1 VLLYPGTEKVD
12 TLPNILWSLTSSLI
26 STVAS
31 AAWRDR
37 FLRRDYGRRMT
48 PGPILKKIKALAA
61 TGNLSTGFRE
71 ETLVRAVQEGAHFI
85 GCDAGTTDSGP
96 YYLGSGKA
104 RGPREGTKRNLR
116 IMIREALNAR
126 IPVIVGTAGH
136 AGGTPH
142 LHWTLEIVRELAR
155 ENAWHFKLAAIDSEI
170 PKDMLAAAFREGRI
184 TPLCPAPDL
193 DETSIQQAERFVAMM
208 GIEPIQSALNAGA
221 QVVIAGRCSDVAI
234 YAALPVLEGIP
245 KHVAFHAGKIL
256 ECGSAAVAQRFYPDC
271 MAAELDQDGFTM
283 EPPNP
288 AFRCTPQSVAAHNLY
303 ENSDPFHLIESG
315 GTVDATAANYE
326 AISDRAVR
334 VTGARFIP
342 AEKYTVKIEGAALA
356 GYRSIVVAGIRDPLV
371 LRQLDTFL
379 SGLRAVL
386 ERKIADSMKLNRDDY
401 TLQFRVYGAN
411 GTLGQAEPCPQV
423 EGHEVGL
430 IIDVVAA
437 SQSLAADI
445 LPIAWHS
452 GLHHPIPEHQGLI
465 SNLAFPFS
473 PPGADMG
480 PVYRFCANHVWHLDD
495 PCKPFRMTLENL

>member
-1 VLLYPGTEKVD
+1 
-12 TLPNILWSLTSSLI
+12 
-26 STVAS
+26 
-31 AAWRDR
+31 
-37 FLRRDYGRRMT
+37 M
-48 PGPILKKIKALAA
+48 KKIKALAA

-71 ETLVRAVQEGAHFI
+71 ETLVRAVDEGAHFI

-96 YYLGSGKA
+96 YYLGSGKP

-116 IMIREALNAR
+116 IMIREALKAG
-126 IPVIVGTAGH
+126 IPVIVGSAGH

-142 LHWTLEIVRELAR
+142 LEWTLDIVRELAR

-170 PKDMLAAAFREGRI
+170 PKESFLEAFRASRI

-193 DETSIQQAERFVAMM
+193 QESSIRQAERFVAMM
-208 GIEPIQSALNAGA
+208 GIEPIQAALNSGA
-221 QVVIAGRCSDVAI
+221 QVVIAGRSSDVAI

-245 KHVAFHAGKIL
+245 KHIAFHAGKIL
-256 ECGSAAVAQRFYPDC
+256 ECGSAAVAQRLYPDC
-271 MAAELDQDGFTM
+271 MAAELDEDGFTI

-303 ENSDPFHLIESG
+303 ENADPFRLIESG
-315 GTVDATAANYE
+315 GTVDTTAAKYE
-326 AISDRAVR
+326 ATSERAVR
-334 VTGARFIP
+334 VSGARFLP

-356 GYRSIVVAGIRDPLV
+356 GYRSIVVAGIRDPLI
-371 LRQLDTFL
+371 LGQLGTFL
-379 SGLRAVL
+379 GGLRAVV
-386 ERKIADSMKLNRDDY
+386 ERKIEDSLKLNRDAY
-401 TLQFRVYGAN
+401 TLQFRVYGGN
-411 GTLGQAEPCPQV
+411 GSLGQAEPSPQI

-445 LPIAWHS
+445 LPIVWHT
-452 GLHHPIPEHQGLI
+452 GLHHPIPEQEGLI

>member
-1 VLLYPGTEKVD
+1 
-12 TLPNILWSLTSSLI
+12 
-26 STVAS
+26 
-31 AAWRDR
+31 
-37 FLRRDYGRRMT
+37 M
-48 PGPILKKIKALAA
+48 KKIKALAA

-71 ETLVRAVQEGAHFI
+71 ETLVRAVQQGANFI

-126 IPVIVGTAGH
+126 IPVIVGSAGH

-142 LHWTLEIVRELAR
+142 LNWTLEIVRELAL
-155 ENAWHFKLAAIDSEI
+155 ENSWHFKLAAIDSEV
-170 PKDMLAAAFREGRI
+170 PKEFLAAAFREGRI
-184 TPLCPAPDL
+184 APLCPAPEL
-193 DETSIQQAERFVAMM
+193 QESSILQAERFVAMM

-221 QVVIAGRCSDVAI
+221 QVVITGRSSDVAI

-245 KHVAFHAGKIL
+245 KHIAFHAGKIL

-271 MAAELDQDGFTM
+271 MAAELDQDGFTID
-283 EPPNP
+283 PPNP
-288 AFRCTPQSVAAHNLY
+288 DFRCTPQSVAAHNLY
-303 ENSDPFHLIESG
+303 ENADPFHLVESG
-315 GTVDATAANYE
+315 GTVDTTAANYE

-342 AEKYTVKIEGAALA
+342 AQKYAVKIEGAALA
-356 GYRSIVVAGIRDPLV
+356 GYRSIVVAGIRDPLI
-371 LRQLDTFL
+371 LRQLDSFL
-379 SGLRAVL
+379 SGLRSVV
-386 ERKIADSMKLNRDDY
+386 ERKIADSLKLNREAY

-437 SQSLAADI
+437 TQSLAADI
-445 LPIAWHS
+445 LPIVWHS
-452 GLHHPIPEHQGLI
+452 GLHYPIPEHQVLI

-495 PCKPFRMTLENL
+495 PCKPFRMTIENL

>member
-1 VLLYPGTEKVD
+1 
-12 TLPNILWSLTSSLI
+12 
-26 STVAS
+26 
-31 AAWRDR
+31 
-37 FLRRDYGRRMT
+37 M
-48 PGPILKKIKALAA
+48 KKIKALSA

-71 ETLVRAVQEGAHFI
+71 ETLVSAVQQGAHFI

-104 RGPREGTKRNLR
+104 RGPRDGTKRNLR

-142 LHWTLEIVRELAR
+142 LNWTLDIVRELAR
-155 ENAWHFKLAAIDSEI
+155 ENSWHFKLAAIDSEI
-170 PKDMLAAAFREGRI
+170 PKDVLAAAFRQGRI
-184 TPLCPAPDL
+184 TPLFPAPEL
-193 DETSIQQAERFVAMM
+193 QETSIQQAERFVAMM
-208 GIEPIQSALNAGA
+208 GIEPIQAALNAGA

-245 KHVAFHAGKIL
+245 KHIAFHAGKIL
-256 ECGSAAVAQRFYPDC
+256 ECGSAAVAQRLYPDC

-288 AFRCTPQSVAAHNLY
+288 TFRCTPQSVAAHNLY

-315 GTVDATAANYE
+315 GMVDTTSAKYE

-356 GYRSIVVAGIRDPLV
+356 GYRSIVIAGIRDPLV
-371 LRQLDTFL
+371 LRQLDAFL
-379 SGLRAVL
+379 GGLRAVL
-386 ERKIADSMKLNRDDY
+386 ERKILDSVKLNPGDY

-411 GTLGQAEPCPQV
+411 GSMGQLEPCPQV

-430 IIDVVAA
+430 IMDVVAA
-437 SQSLAADI
+437 SQSLAQDI
-445 LPIAWHS
+445 LPIVWHS
-452 GLHHPIPEHQGLI
+452 ALHHPIPEHQGLI

-495 PCKPFRMTLENL
+495 PCQPFRMMLENL

>member
-1 VLLYPGTEKVD
+1 V
-12 TLPNILWSLTSSLI
+12 
-26 STVAS
+26 
-31 AAWRDR
+31 
-37 FLRRDYGRRMT
+37 
-48 PGPILKKIKALAA
+48 KKIKALAA

-71 ETLVRAVQEGAHFI
+71 ETLVRAVQQGANFI

-126 IPVIVGTAGH
+126 IPVIVGSAGH

-142 LHWTLEIVRELAR
+142 LNWTLEIVRELAL
-155 ENAWHFKLAAIDSEI
+155 ENSWHFKLAAIDSEV
-170 PKDMLAAAFREGRI
+170 PKELLAAAFREGRI
-184 TPLCPAPDL
+184 APLCPAPEL
-193 DETSIQQAERFVAMM
+193 QESSILQAERFVAMM

-221 QVVIAGRCSDVAI
+221 QVVITGRSSDVAI

-245 KHVAFHAGKIL
+245 KHIAFHAGKIL

-271 MAAELDQDGFTM
+271 MAAELDQDGFTID
-283 EPPNP
+283 PPNP
-288 AFRCTPQSVAAHNLY
+288 DFRCTPQSVAAHNLY
-303 ENSDPFHLIESG
+303 ENADPFHLVESG
-315 GTVDATAANYE
+315 GTVDTTAANYE

-342 AEKYTVKIEGAALA
+342 AQKYTVKIEGAALA
-356 GYRSIVVAGIRDPLV
+356 GYRSIVVAGIRDPLI
-371 LRQLDTFL
+371 LRQLDSFL
-379 SGLRAVL
+379 SGLRSVV
-386 ERKIADSMKLNRDDY
+386 ERKIVDSLKLNREAY

-437 SQSLAADI
+437 TQSLAADI
-445 LPIAWHS
+445 LPIVWHS
-452 GLHHPIPEHQGLI
+452 GLHYPIPEHQGLI

-495 PCKPFRMTLENL
+495 PCKPFRMTIENL